1 MRPCANVADFRRS
14 QTHAD
19 AGMQG
24 ASRTAVAAAPVLY
37 SVQGGLYTKLC
48 LLFLNLQN
56 HNTYCIDFRCYTVYS
71 ILEVII
77 MPTTKKRVNLALSED
92 VYERIS
98 AFMKKNGITST
109 AGACV
114 MLIVQQLD
122 SIDNNAKMM
131 DFISQFPLEELQKLS
146 NLGLAMVQQETQKQ
160 TD

>member
-1 MRPCANVADFRRS
+1 MRGCPGATRSAASAD
-14 QTHAD
+14 QN
-19 AGMQG
+19 
-24 ASRTAVAAAPVLY
+24 L
-37 SVQGGLYTKLC
+37 SVWHGRFQLIA
-48 LLFLNLQN
+48 LLNRMFTDSLHLL
-56 HNTYCIDFRCYTVYS
+56 IDFWCNTVYS
-71 ILEVII
+71 NFEVII

-98 AFMKKNGITST
+98 AFMKKNGITSA

-122 SIDNNAKMM
+122 AIDNNAKMM

-146 NLGLAMVQQETQKQ
+146 NLGLAMVQQESQMQ